1 MGSLGLPVGSL
12 AGRPGPAVLFWG
24 GGGLTPG
31 GPTGNRLER
40 LDEIRTDRYRVKC
53 EIRRT

>member
-1 MGSLGLPVGSL
+1 MGSLGLPVGIL